1 MGDWQRLPAETLEA
15 LSRFSTTTLS
25 DALDRFKVLGAVHGL
40 KRLIPGKTITGQA
53 VTLLYLPVGTTG
65 ATAGDFLHLVQPGDV
80 IVIDN
85 RARTDCTVW
94 GGILS
99 EAAKKQGVAGTVIDG
114 ATRDSAVTIGE
125 DYPMWCRDTHML
137 TGKDRVMLQA
147 INVPVTLGHVRVEP
161 GDVIA
166 ADEDGVVSI
175 PLSLVDDVI
184 KAAEHIDHVET
195 QIVEDIRS
203 GMNLLEAREKR
214 KYFDLQKSTLP

>member
-1 MGDWQRLPAETLEA
+1 MSHWPRLPAATLET

-25 DALDRFKVLGAVHGL
+25 DALDRFNVKGAVHGL
-40 KRLIPGKTITGQA
+40 KPLVPGKAIIGQA
-53 VTLLYLPVGTTG
+53 VTLLYLPVGITG
-65 ATAGDFLHLVQPGDV
+65 ATAGDFLHLVEPGDV

-114 ATRDSAVTIGE
+114 ATRDSSVTAGE
-125 DYPMWCRDTHML
+125 DYPMWCRATHML

-147 INVPVTLGHVRVEP
+147 VNVPVTLGHVRVEA

-166 ADEDGVVSI
+166 ADDDGVVSI
-175 PLSLVDDVI
+175 PLRLVDDII
-184 KAAEHIDHVET
+184 KAAEHIDRVET

-203 GMNLLEAREKR
+203 GMNLLEAREKN
-214 KYFDLQKSTLP
+214 KYFDLQKSTPS